1 MRLFK
6 FILNLFF
13 PRPRKQVVYVP
24 MWSCAGR
31 TLVRLEV
38 YR

>member
-1 MRLFK
+1 MLRTLLSF
-6 FILNLFF
+6 LGL
-13 PRPRKQVVYVP
+13 RSRKQVLYVP
-24 MWSCAGR
+24 MWSCAGK

>member
-1 MRLFK
+1 MKR
-6 FILNLFF
+6 ILAMLGLL
-13 PRPRKQVVYVP
+13 PRKQVLYVP
-24 MWSCAGR
+24 MWSCAGK